1 MRDDKPLV
9 SVVIP
14 FLNAEA
20 FMQETVESV
29 FTQTY
34 DNWEL
39 LLVDDGS
46 TDASTAMAQRY
57 ALHCPEK
64 VRYLAHP
71 GHQNRGT
78 SASRNLGSTHA
89 QGKYVALLDADD
101 VWLPEKLQRQ
111 VAILQS
117 HPEAGITYGPY
128 QGWYSWTGEAEDS
141 QRDFIQ
147 PLYAPGNTLV
157 KPPTLL
163 SLFLRQQ
170 NAVPIPSAVLVKRDV
185 IERIGGWEEAFRDL
199 YDDQAFYAKV
209 CLEVPVFVESKCY
222 CKYRQHLDSLCA
234 GMKRT
239 GRGAADAWMVGWAAL
254 APVKTSYR
262 VLAVRLRFYH
272 WLEEYLARQQ
282 VQDDE
287 VWAALREVLW
297 PYRHPILQRLY
308 RHYKRHRHPILQ
320 RLYHRWGHRLMPS

>member
-1 MRDDKPLV
+1 MRDDKQLV

-20 FMQETVESV
+20 FMQETIESV

-46 TDASTAMAQRY
+46 IDASTEMARRY
-57 ALHCPEK
+57 AQQYPEK
-64 VRYLAHP
+64 VRYFAHQ

-78 SASRNLGSTHA
+78 SASRNLGGNHA
-89 QGKYVALLDADD
+89 NGKYVALLDADD
-101 VWLPEKLQRQ
+101 VWIPEKLQRQ

-117 HPEAGITYGPY
+117 HPEAGMTYGPS
-128 QGWYSWTGEAEDS
+128 QFWYSWTGEAEDN

-147 PLYAPGNTLV
+147 TLYAPGNTLV
-157 KPPTLL
+157 RPPTLL
-163 SLFLRQQ
+163 GLFLRQQ
-170 NAVPIPSAVLVKRDV
+170 NAVPMPSAVLVKRDV
-185 IERIGGWEEAFRDL
+185 IERIGGWEEAFRAL

-209 CLEVPVFVESKCY
+209 SLEVPVFVEGMCY
-222 CKYRQHLDSLCA
+222 CKYRQHPNSLCA

-239 GRGAADAWMVGWAAL
+239 GR
-254 APVKTSYR
+254 
-262 VLAVRLRFYH
+262 VLAARLRFYN

-282 VQDDE
+282 VRDDE
-287 VWAALREVLW
+287 VWAALRQVLW
-297 PYRHPILQRLY
+297 PYRHPILRRLY
-308 RHYKRHRHPILQ
+308 SRYKRHPHPVLQ
-320 RLYHRWGHRLMPS
+320 RLYKRWGHRLMPS